1 MAWLPAPESV
11 LRFDRPGGL
20 ETIVNLGT
28 TPVELPSTRRMLLAS
43 ESLSEVGL
51 LPPDTAVW
59 LG

>member
-1 MAWLPAPESV
+1 M

-20 ETIVNLGT
+20 ETIVNLGSS
-28 TPVELPSTRRMLLAS
+28 PVELPSGRPIPLAS
-43 ESLSEVGL
+43 EPLSEVGL